1 MLKLDLS
8 PTTGAFT
15 ITVNG
20 AFSLT
25 SSEYRVGNR
34 SSTSG
39 KLKLS
44 GSAAVNGTDSLGPWR
59 GTRLFWTAPQHQNNA
74 GYLMATTFQ
83 QYPGDPA
90 ILVFEQSF
98 EQTLSFD
105 DGNPLPPVIEPC
117 FDSLKYADDDLPPLT
132 SEGVATLLVVRSGA
146 AFDRRQ
152 RPSHRRSRRL
162 GGVVTFVG
170 QHDFGLLARG
180 VAPVIERTQRLEAL
194 PNARSQS
201 ARVTNQRGRRTTR
214 ERRAG
219 LIAGQRDPHLISLRL
234 WSHAAGAGTARRGRL
249 SRGEAAGRSPPP
261 AEGLCAPAESD

>member
-15 ITVNG
+15 ITVND

-44 GSAAVNGTDSLGPWR
+44 GSAAVSGTDSLGPWR

-117 FDSLKYADDDLPPLT
+117 FDSLKYADDELPPLT
-132 SEGVATLLVVRSGA
+132 SEGVATLFPSFARS
-146 AFDRRQ
+146 
-152 RPSHRRSRRL
+152 PSSSLPCFAYHGIFPQMRSCTVASYTTTHQ
-162 GGVVTFVG
+162 GGVPLVLYNSTNPSLPMAVFSQLDSPKA
-170 QHDFGLLARG
+170 QHSLSEPHLFGMGVKGTVKKIPAGWSQRSILSAGYGIGDGMTSFSLLNKASG
-180 VAPVIERTQRLEAL
+180 
-194 PNARSQS
+194 S
-201 ARVTNQRGRRTTR
+201 
-214 ERRAG
+214 
-219 LIAGQRDPHLISLRL
+219 LIACTSSSRL
-234 WSHAAGAGTARRGRL
+234 
-249 SRGEAAGRSPPP
+249 
-261 AEGLCAPAESD
+261 